1 MPTAAK
7 FGMPFIVCV
16 RRHGKESIL
25 RQFEKRLTNDAASE
39 QKTALGEIFRIA
51 ALRLD
56 QRVTAPDRLK
66 VHGHLSTHV
75 LDTHGGHPAAGV
87 AIELCEVAASGAT
100 RLIKRAVTNADG
112 RTDQP
117 LLSGAP
123 VPIATYELRFAVS
136 DYFARQG
143 APLADPPF
151 LGIVPIRFAVAEPEG
166 RYHVPL
172 SVTPLTEGAER
183 NANSCPGRGAA
194 RSDALQNRDRHERCV
209 WNDPGR
215 DAALALRRVRD
226 TSPFH
231 RPQKCTT
238 VAAAPAPVRC
248 LTREVLPV
256 ATTRPLSEI
265 LPKEMTEL
273 KVRPIFTLLLEVQP
287 AINVGKTPGVDRRVG
302 VITGGRFEGERLRG
316 TLLPGGSDWQAIR
329 PGDGAWLL
337 NVRIVLKT
345 DDDAII
351 GMSYPGLRHGPK
363 EVLDRIARGEV
374 VKATDYY
381 LRISATFETAS
392 EKYGW
397 LNNIISVGVGHRLPE
412 GPIYQMF
419 EVL

>member
-1 MPTAAK
+1 ME
-7 FGMPFIVCV
+7 
-16 RRHGKESIL
+16 RS
-25 RQFEKRLTNDAASE
+25 
-39 QKTALGEIFRIA
+39 RI
-51 ALRLD
+51 
-56 QRVTAPDRLK
+56 
-66 VHGHLSTHV
+66 G
-75 LDTHGGHPAAGV
+75 
-87 AIELCEVAASGAT
+87 
-100 RLIKRAVTNADG
+100 
-112 RTDQP
+112 
-117 LLSGAP
+117 
-123 VPIATYELRFAVS
+123 
-136 DYFARQG
+136 
-143 APLADPPF
+143 
-151 LGIVPIRFAVAEPEG
+151 
-166 RYHVPL
+166 
-172 SVTPLTEGAER
+172 
-183 NANSCPGRGAA
+183 
-194 RSDALQNRDRHERCV
+194 
-209 WNDPGR
+209 NDPGSATQR
-215 DAALALRRVRD
+215 FALRRVRD

-231 RPQKCTT
+231 RPQKCTS
-238 VAAAPAPVRC
+238 VAAAPAPVRR

-273 KVRPIFTLLLEVQP
+273 KVRPIFALLLEVQP